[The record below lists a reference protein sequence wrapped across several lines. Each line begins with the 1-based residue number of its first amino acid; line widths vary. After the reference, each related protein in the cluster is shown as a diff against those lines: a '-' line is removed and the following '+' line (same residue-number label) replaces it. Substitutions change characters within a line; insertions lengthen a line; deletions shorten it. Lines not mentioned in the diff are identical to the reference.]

1 MKLEYR
7 YNALNVADAKV
18 VDFVIGRLMG
28 KPMANVEAFVKQLE
42 TQVAAGASVKLAG
55 EPVSPTA
62 VAYLIDHIK
71 ETGGLK

>member
-1 MKLEYR
+1 MTLEYR

-62 VAYLIDHIK
+62 VKYLIDHIK